1 MPNNFKPVH
10 AESPHNTWLFT
21 THPNTNATANAPQK
35 RTIKATKKITEKQ
48 TVKREVPGICLK
60 PVRGLNW
67 PNIYMY
73 LQLFNCKYSP
83 RKLSTVRS
91 LCYLSSLLLKLLRE
105 LTHDYSKNLRI
116 ILLWEQVEF
125 RLLKTGIPT
134 EKARSLRIKSH
145 STSLQKYC
153 LVANSW

>member
-91 LCYLSSLLLKLLRE
+91 LCYLSNLLLKIYKLKNYNLKD
-105 LTHDYSKNLRI
+105 LQSSK
-116 ILLWEQVEF
+116 
-125 RLLKTGIPT
+125 
-134 EKARSLRIKSH
+134 
-145 STSLQKYC
+145 QKQC
-153 LVANSW
+153 FANRKYTPVSIYFSN